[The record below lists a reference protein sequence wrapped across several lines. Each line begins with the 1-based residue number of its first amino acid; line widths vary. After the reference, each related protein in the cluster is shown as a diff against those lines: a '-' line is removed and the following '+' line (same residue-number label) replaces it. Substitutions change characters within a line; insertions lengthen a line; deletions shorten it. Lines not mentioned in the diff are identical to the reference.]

1 MPTDLTDIEAHKRA
15 AAERAVELVAS
26 GMLVGLGSGSTAR
39 YFVEGVARRVRDGLE
54 ITALATSEETQ
65 RLARTGGISLV
76 DTIDRPLDITVDGAD
91 EVDSR
96 RNLIKGRGGALLRE
110 KVVAHAS
117 RAFLVIADETKAVP
131 KLGQGPVPVE
141 VVPFL
146 WEVTSRN
153 IESLGGQASL
163 RTGARGPFRTDN
175 GNLILDVAFADLTKP
190 DELDRHLHRIPG
202 VVEHGLFIGMAA
214 AVIFGGPQGI
224 RIVGSLPAPAAG

>member
-65 RLARTGGISLV
+65 RLARTGGINLV

-131 KLGQGPVPVE
+131 KLGRGPVPVE

-153 IESLGGQASL
+153 IESLGGQPSL

-175 GNLILDVAFADLTKP
+175 GNLVLDVAFADLSKP
-190 DELDRHLHRIPG
+190 DELDRDLHRIPG

>member
-1 MPTDLTDIEAHKRA
+1 LTEAAQLRTRKWPEHPVLHNPKDA
-15 AAERAVELVAS
+15 
-26 GMLVGLGSGSTAR
+26 
-39 YFVEGVARRVRDGLE
+39 
-54 ITALATSEETQ
+54 Q
-65 RLARTGGISLV
+65 RLARTGGINRV

-91 EVDSR
+91 EIDSR

-175 GNLILDVAFADLTKP
+175 GNLILD
-190 DELDRHLHRIPG
+190 
-202 VVEHGLFIGMAA
+202 
-214 AVIFGGPQGI
+214 
-224 RIVGSLPAPAAG
+224 